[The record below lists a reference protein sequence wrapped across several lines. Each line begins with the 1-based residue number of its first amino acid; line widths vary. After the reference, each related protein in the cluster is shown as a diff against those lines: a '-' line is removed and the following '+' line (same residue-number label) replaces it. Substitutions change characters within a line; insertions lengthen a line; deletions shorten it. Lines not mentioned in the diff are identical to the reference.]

1 MAKGAAMSAGA
12 LLSRLDKVRRT
23 GAGRWIA
30 RCPAHGDRT
39 PSLSI
44 RELDDGR
51 VLLHCFSGCSVH
63 DVLSAVGLEMD
74 ALFPE
79 RPIGDR
85 KPERRPFSA
94 EDVLRCL
101 EFEATL
107 VYLAAVDI
115 CAGRAL
121 SDEDIDRLAVAAAR
135 INAALEVAA

>member
-1 MAKGAAMSAGA
+1 
-12 LLSRLDKVRRT
+12 
-23 GAGRWIA
+23 
-30 RCPAHGDRT
+30 
-39 PSLSI
+39 
-44 RELDDGR
+44 
-51 VLLHCFSGCSVH
+51 VH
-63 DVLSAVGLEMD
+63 DVLSAAGLGMD
-74 ALFPE
+74 ALFPD

-85 KPERRPFSA
+85 RPERRPFSA

-121 SDEDIDRLAVAAAR
+121 SDEDIDRLGLAVSR

>member
-1 MAKGAAMSAGA
+1 LGWRWTPCF
-12 LLSRLDKVRRT
+12 LS
-23 GAGRWIA
+23 
-30 RCPAHGDRT
+30 
-39 PSLSI
+39 
-44 RELDDGR
+44 
-51 VLLHCFSGCSVH
+51 
-63 DVLSAVGLEMD
+63 
-74 ALFPE
+74 

>member
-1 MAKGAAMSAGA
+1 MSVET

-30 RCPAHGDRT
+30 RCPAHDDKS
-39 PSLSI
+39 PSLSV

-51 VLLHCFSGCSVH
+51 ALLHCFAGCAAA
-63 DVLSAVGLEMD
+63 DVLAAVGLELSD
-74 ALFPE
+74 LFPE
-79 RPIGDR
+79 PIGDR
-85 KPERRPFSA
+85 RPERQPFSA

-121 SDEDIDRLAVAAAR
+121 SGEDIERLAVAVAR